1 MMVMHC
7 SPRSFWLRVLY
18 VAAGSVLPLV
28 NLYILKLLIDSL
40 QQPDAAFT
48 VLHFHPS
55 TLQLLL
61 AMCLVFLLN
70 RVVSALN
77 AINNDVLSQRLTDHV
92 SDLLQQQSARL
103 DMQYYDTPSYHD
115 TFHRAQQE
123 ASFRPLQVLTNFMSL
138 GGSLLSIAGVV
149 AMLVSASWWVIA
161 VMVAAVMPGFAV
173 RLYKARRI
181 YRFRRDNTQLYRRTA
196 YYGALLTGRDYAKE
210 LRAFGLAA
218 LFRGRF
224 VEARRQLVGRLLSI
238 SRRLGMLDVLCALVE
253 AAAMFAIVWILIGQ
267 TMSAAISIGTFVML
281 FEAFRRGQGYLSSL
295 VGGVAGLYDNR
306 LFVGNLFE
314 FLDLRPTVLPPA
326 DPVPFPAEV
335 RQVEFRDVTFRY
347 PDMKRDVLEHFSLT
361 ARRGEITRID
371 GRNGFGK
378 STLVKLLL
386 RLYDPDGGQVL
397 LDGTDLRTLDLPGLR
412 AHVGVL
418 FQDFVRYN
426 VTARENIDFGG
437 GSQASG
443 RMQDAALLD
452 FVQRLPQ
459 GLDTQLGRLFDG
471 GSELS
476 MGQWQRLAI
485 ARAVASGAPIL
496 VFDEPTAWLDH
507 TARQHFDALL
517 QSLAPSRIII
527 LITHA

>member
-1 MMVMHC
+1 MKNLWRALMMVMHC

-224 VEARRQLVGRLLSI
+224 VEARRQLVGKKL
-238 SRRLGMLDVLCALVE
+238 
-253 AAAMFAIVWILIGQ
+253 IVF
-267 TMSAAISIGTFVML
+267 SK
-281 FEAFRRGQGYLSSL
+281 
-295 VGGVAGLYDNR
+295 
-306 LFVGNLFE
+306 
-314 FLDLRPTVLPPA
+314 TV
-326 DPVPFPAEV
+326 
-335 RQVEFRDVTFRY
+335 
-347 PDMKRDVLEHFSLT
+347 
-361 ARRGEITRID
+361 
-371 GRNGFGK
+371 
-378 STLVKLLL
+378 
-386 RLYDPDGGQVL
+386 
-397 LDGTDLRTLDLPGLR
+397 
-412 AHVGVL
+412 
-418 FQDFVRYN
+418 
-426 VTARENIDFGG
+426 
-437 GSQASG
+437 
-443 RMQDAALLD
+443 
-452 FVQRLPQ
+452 
-459 GLDTQLGRLFDG
+459 
-471 GSELS
+471 
-476 MGQWQRLAI
+476 
-485 ARAVASGAPIL
+485 
-496 VFDEPTAWLDH
+496 
-507 TARQHFDALL
+507 
-517 QSLAPSRIII
+517 
-527 LITHA
+527 